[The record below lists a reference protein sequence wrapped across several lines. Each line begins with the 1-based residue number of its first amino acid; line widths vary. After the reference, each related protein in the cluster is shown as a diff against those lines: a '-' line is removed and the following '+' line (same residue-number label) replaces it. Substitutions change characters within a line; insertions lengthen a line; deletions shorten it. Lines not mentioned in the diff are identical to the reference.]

1 LESLAYDYPLFINPI
16 IYSEISIGF
25 QKIEEL
31 EFALERCG
39 FKLLQIPK
47 EALFLA
53 GKASLKYR
61 RMKEKKITPLPDFFY
76 RCACR
81 CFENGFVDPGSVK
94 ISNLFPDRSS
104 ALNGKRKII

>member
-31 EFALERCG
+31 ESALEGCG

-61 RMKEKKITPLPDFFY
+61 RMKEKKITPLPDFFIGAHAAVLKMALLTRDQSRY
-76 RCACR
+76 Q
-81 CFENGFVDPGSVK
+81 
-94 ISNLFPDRSS
+94 IYFPTVHLLSM
-104 ALNGKRKII
+104 GKGK